1 MKKLFVLLLAALL
14 TISMC
19 ACDQGGS
26 DVKTDSSQVQS
37 SAVESVEEES
47 TDKSEKNS
55 DTSEKTESSEVS
67 AQTTA
72 SSAADYE
79 TAVFGKDV
87 LTVNIT
93 ADKDKWTEFLEN
105 AGSKPWIQC
114 DIDIDGETCKDV
126 GIKTK
131 GNTSLQQLV
140 NDDTTTRYSLKVNF
154 GKYTDGQTCHG
165 LDKLALNN
173 IYADST
179 YLKEYMSYDLLK
191 YMNIPSSLCT
201 FAEIKVNGE
210 HFGFYLAVE
219 DVDDSY
225 IDRIY
230 GSDSS
235 VKLYKPESMDIG
247 DAQGNM
253 PDGQQPPQM
262 PDGQNGQQ
270 PPQMSGGQNG
280 QQPPQMSG
288 GQNGQQPPQMPDG
301 ERPSMPE
308 GMEFHGGND
317 VPGNMPGG
325 MDGGR
330 GGVDLNYT
338 DDNIESYSNIFD
350 NSINKSEEEDQK
362 RLIDSL
368 KNISE
373 GKDLEKYIDTD
384 ELLRYVACNVFLVNL
399 DSYLSSN
406 CHNYILAEDNGKLSM
421 MPWDYNLSFGS
432 YQMENADSAVNYA
445 IDTVFNGV
453 SAEDRPIISKL
464 LEKEEYR
471 EKYHAYLKEI
481 AEKYVQSGQF
491 EKTVDKLCKVIDSY
505 VKSDSTSFDGYD
517 AWKEGAESLKLFTK
531 LRAESVIGQLSGEI
545 PSTKEEQKDSKKLI
559 DASALDLKKLGTM
572 NMDQKAKQADKKE
585 N

>member
-1 MKKLFVLLLAALL
+1 MKKSFVLLLAALL

-114 DIDIDGETCKDV
+114 DIDIDGETYKDV

-219 DVDDSY
+219 GVDDSY

-247 DAQGNM
+247 DVQGNM
-253 PDGQQPPQM
+253 PDGQQF
-262 PDGQNGQQ
+262 
-270 PPQMSGGQNG
+270 
-280 QQPPQMSG
+280 PQMSG

-308 GMEFHGGND
+308 GMELPGGND
-317 VPGNMPGG
+317 IPGNMPGG

-362 RLIDSL
+362 HLIDSL

-384 ELLRYVACNVFLVNL
+384 ELLRYVR
-399 DSYLSSN
+399 
-406 CHNYILAEDNGKLSM
+406 
-421 MPWDYNLSFGS
+421 
-432 YQMENADSAVNYA
+432 
-445 IDTVFNGV
+445 T
-453 SAEDRPIISKL
+453 
-464 LEKEEYR
+464 
-471 EKYHAYLKEI
+471 
-481 AEKYVQSGQF
+481 
-491 EKTVDKLCKVIDSY
+491 
-505 VKSDSTSFDGYD
+505 
-517 AWKEGAESLKLFTK
+517 
-531 LRAESVIGQLSGEI
+531 
-545 PSTKEEQKDSKKLI
+545 
-559 DASALDLKKLGTM
+559 DL
-572 NMDQKAKQADKKE
+572 
-585 N
+585 

>member
-1 MKKLFVLLLAALL
+1 
-14 TISMC
+14 
-19 ACDQGGS
+19 
-26 DVKTDSSQVQS
+26 
-37 SAVESVEEES
+37 
-47 TDKSEKNS
+47 
-55 DTSEKTESSEVS
+55 
-67 AQTTA
+67 
-72 SSAADYE
+72 
-79 TAVFGKDV
+79 
-87 LTVNIT
+87 
-93 ADKDKWTEFLEN
+93 
-105 AGSKPWIQC
+105 
-114 DIDIDGETCKDV
+114 
-126 GIKTK
+126 
-131 GNTSLQQLV
+131 
-140 NDDTTTRYSLKVNF
+140 
-154 GKYTDGQTCHG
+154 
-165 LDKLALNN
+165 
-173 IYADST
+173 
-179 YLKEYMSYDLLK
+179 MSYDLMK

-247 DAQGNM
+247 DVQGNM
-253 PDGQQPPQM
+253 PDGQQF
-262 PDGQNGQQ
+262 
-270 PPQMSGGQNG
+270 
-280 QQPPQMSG
+280 PQMSG

-308 GMEFHGGND
+308 GMELPGGND
-317 VPGNMPGG
+317 IPGNMPGG

-362 RLIDSL
+362 HLIDSL

-421 MPWDYNLSFGS
+421 LPWDYNLSFGS

-445 IDTVFNGV
+445 IDTVFNRV